1 MFRWSTAG
9 ESHGQALVALAE
21 GVPAG
26 VAITAADFSRALS
39 RRRLGYGRGARMS
52 FEQDELAL
60 LAGVV
65 HGVTLGS
72 PVAMTIGNTEWPKW
86 EHVMNPDPVSE
97 PPTGARAAALTRPR
111 PGHADFAGMA
121 KYGHTDCR
129 PILERASARETAA
142 RVCLGTLAEA
152 ICEQIADIRIVAHVV
167 QIGEAV
173 LAVDGARPGPDD
185 TQALDANPVRCLHEP
200 SAQAMITAIDA
211 AKKDGD
217 TLGGMVEVIVYN
229 VPVGLGSHVEADRRL
244 DTRLAAALMSIQS
257 VKGVEIGEAFTQ
269 ARSRGSQA
277 HDEMTVSGR
286 LTNSAGGIEGGMSNG
301 SPIVVRAAVKPISSV
316 PRALRTVNSATGQ
329 EDVAI
334 NQRSDTCA
342 VVPAAVVAQ
351 AMVALVMAQTLL
363 EKTGGDSVD
372 EARRNLDNYLSH
384 LPDYVREVIAG
395 AQL

>member
-9 ESHGQALVALAE
+9 ESHGQSLVALAE

-26 VAITAADFSRALS
+26 VAITAADFSRALA
-39 RRRLGYGRGARMS
+39 RRRLGYGRGARMA

-65 HGVTLGS
+65 HGSTLGS

-86 EHVMNPDPVSE
+86 EQVMNPDPVAE

-142 RVCLGTLAEA
+142 RVCLGALAEA

-167 QIGEAV
+167 QIGEAI
-173 LAVDGARPGPDD
+173 LAPDGARPGPEDSP
-185 TQALDANPVRCLHEP
+185 ALDSNPVRCLHTP
-200 SAQAMITAIDA
+200 SAEAMMTAIDA

-217 TLGGMVEVIVYN
+217 TLGGIVEVIVYN
-229 VPVGLGSHVEADRRL
+229 APVGLGSHVEANRRL

-257 VKGVEIGEAFTQ
+257 VKGVEIGEAFSQ
-269 ARSRGSQA
+269 ARSRGSRA
-277 HDEMTVSGR
+277 HDEMTPSGR

-301 SPIVVRAAVKPISSV
+301 SPIVVRAAIKPISSV

-372 EARRNLDNYLSH
+372 EARRNLANYLSH
-384 LPDYVREVIAG
+384 LPDYVREIIAG
-395 AQL
+395 AHL